1 MVIDSTVVQALF
13 TIIIA
18 LATIVYVI
26 KTNDI
31 AKANRQQVIITE
43 RLNEISQKQ
52 IMNIDRPIMSLEF
65 EGGSVDSLGAMVSY
79 SLQNIGT
86 GPALDVRVF
95 YGIARKADTY
105 HYDPR
110 TLEVT
115 IESDKGILPLARDRS
130 IHISDSLPSSFSRKL
145 LYIAN
150 QPENGV
156 RAIHLYVYCFYENI
170 FRARYKSVY
179 PLSIV
184 IGKKSDGVM
193 PLVLEQYLKPIIRPL
208 NRYEAELEELA
219 ERFEK
224 GESP

>member
-1 MVIDSTVVQALF
+1 MAIDSTVVQAVF

-18 LATIVYVI
+18 FATIVYVI
-26 KTNDI
+26 KTSDI

-52 IMNIDRPIMSLEF
+52 IINVDRPIISLEF
-65 EGGSVDSLGAMVSY
+65 EGGSIDSIGTMVSY
-79 SLQNIGT
+79 TLQNIGT

-95 YGIARKADTY
+95 YGISRKAESY

-115 IESDKGILPLARDRS
+115 VESHKGILPLARDRS
-130 IHISDSLPSSFSRKL
+130 IHISDSISGSFSQKL
-145 LYIAN
+145 LEIARLHGTG
-150 QPENGV
+150 ED
-156 RAIHLYVYCFYENI
+156 AFHLYVYCFYENI

-179 PLSIV
+179 PLSLTV
-184 IGKKSDGVM
+184 SKEVDGVRA
-193 PLVLEQYLKPIIRPL
+193 LALDQYLKPIIRPL

-219 ERFEK
+219 ERFDTSEK
-224 GESP
+224 N